1 MSENLIKLGI
11 VIAISLLLI
20 NKLFWIAA
28 TVGIIWGG
36 WKLFTLSEV
45 YKKYSSS

>member
-11 VIAISLLLI
+11 TVAICLFLI

-28 TVGIIWGG
+28 AIGIAWGG
-36 WKLFTLSEV
+36 WKLFTMSDV
-45 YKKYSSS
+45 YKKYSS